1 MKLSIKQL
9 TLIAFLAVILFVQ
22 EELLT
27 FLPNIQL
34 TIFLLVLYGKK
45 LSLKE
50 NVLIIVIHVLLDN
63 LVMGSFNMLYM
74 PFMLIGWLVI
84 PISLHTI
91 FKEVNDTIPLA
102 FLGILFSLIY
112 SWLYII
118 PNVLVLHVNFTHYL
132 MADILF
138 EVVLAGSSFLSI
150 LLLYEP
156 CSKVFDHLN
165 RS

>member
-9 TLIAFLAVILFVQ
+9 TLIALLAVILFVQ
-22 EELLT
+22 EEVLT

>member
-22 EELLT
+22 EEVLT

-84 PISLHTI
+84 PMSLHTI

>member
-22 EELLT
+22 EEVLT